1 MAATTRT
8 SASSPSELPESK
20 LLARLLARVRGRAI
34 DDQLLAGRTPNGNAV
49 ARARLTR
56 LLDSRYRSKLARA
69 LRRLLDAARRPRPSR
84 FDPEVPLQAREV
96 LDTEPLILQLAAD
109 LEADEAVSPR
119 GVILVDRLIRD
130 GDSPVYWRCGMAMEV
145 NPPEESVE
153 TAVRHARAALHL
165 G

>member
-1 MAATTRT
+1 MAANPT
-8 SASSPSELPESK
+8 SVSSPFELPESK
-20 LLARLLARVRGRAI
+20 LPARLLARLRGRAI
-34 DDQLLAGRTPNGNAV
+34 DDQLLAGRTPNGDAV
-49 ARARLTR
+49 ARARLTW
-56 LLDSRYRSKLARA
+56 LLDIRYRSKLAWA
-69 LRRLLDAARRPRPSR
+69 LRRLLDAARRPGLSR
-84 FDPEVPLQAREV
+84 FVAEIPVQAREV

-130 GDSPVYWRCGMAMEV
+130 GNSPVYWRCGMAIKA
-145 NPPEESVE
+145 NPPKESVE

>member
-1 MAATTRT
+1 MV
-8 SASSPSELPESK
+8 
-20 LLARLLARVRGRAI
+20 ARLLARIRGWSI
-34 DDQLLAGRTPNGNAV
+34 DDQFLAGRTPDGNPV
-49 ARARLTR
+49 ASARLAR
-56 LLDSRYRSKLARA
+56 LLDIRYRSKLADA
-69 LRRLLDAARRPRPSR
+69 LRRLLEAARRPQLNRYIAQL
-84 FDPEVPLQAREV
+84 PLQARAV
-96 LDTEPLILQLAAD
+96 LETEPLILQLAAD

-130 GDSPVYWRCGMAMEV
+130 GNSPVYWRCGMAIEA